1 MKMWAIVAI
10 LLLGMSLLPSCR
22 EKSQMSSRAVV
33 TAIGIDAD
41 GEGGCALSVQAVEAL
56 KTAGSLSQQEGNA
69 TKVYTGGGR
78 RCLPRSARLS
88 PHSDGAPISCITR
101 RS

>member
-41 GEGGCALSVQAVEAL
+41 GEGGCALSVH
-56 KTAGSLSQQEGNA
+56 
-69 TKVYTGGGR
+69 
-78 RCLPRSARLS
+78 RSI
-88 PHSDGAPISCITR
+88 APISTARCISPATGSISPSPVKKER
-101 RS
+101 TADDFYG

>member
-41 GEGGCALSVQAVEAL
+41 GDGGCALSVQAVEAL

-69 TKVYTGGGR
+69 TRVYTGGGQTVSAA
-78 RCLPRSARLS
+78 LGSFISTLGRSAYIL
-88 PHSDGAPISCITR
+88 HN
-101 RS
+101 